1 MSIND
6 IKRGGFCNKMVW
18 TANVWIYIGEGCY
31 KVAGRKRNISFI
43 YTRPNE
49 QNASW
54 SDHTVY
60 ENKSKLVKL
69 DIHFGDYDPSF
80 WKLLKESLGKK
91 YKFEYELSSLQQA
104 KNDYNK
110 KMFFDEGR
118 IALYQFDKKGMY
130 IQYSKDPTDD
140 YLKFQPNTVKQID
153 SSDL

>member
-1 MSIND
+1 M
-6 IKRGGFCNKMVW
+6 
-18 TANVWIYIGEGCY
+18 
-31 KVAGRKRNISFI
+31 AGRKRNISFI

-110 KMFFDEGR
+110 KMFFDEGK
-118 IALYQFDKKGMY
+118 ISLYQFDKKGMY
-130 IQYSKDPTDD
+130 IQYSKDSTDD
-140 YLKFQPNTVKQID
+140 YLKFQPNTVKKID